1 MKRPINRG
9 KIMSNESMGSKSI
22 LVIDDDQMM
31 LKLAT
36 AFLEIGGFDVI
47 TTADGVS
54 GMKLLR
60 ESKVDLVLLD
70 ILMPGLDGYKVLQL
84 IREYSSVPVI
94 MVTGITDKVST
105 TKFLDLGA
113 DDYVTKPFNKRVL
126 IARIRS
132 KIKHAKD

>member
-1 MKRPINRG
+1 
-9 KIMSNESMGSKSI
+9 MSNESMGSKSI

-31 LKLAT
+31 LKLAK
-36 AFLEIGGFDVI
+36 AFLEREGFDVI
-47 TTADGVS
+47 TAADGVS

-70 ILMPGLDGYKVLQL
+70 VMMPGLNGYQVLQL

-94 MVTGITDKVST
+94 MVTGITDKDSVT
-105 TKFLDLGA
+105 RFLDLGA
-113 DDYVTKPFNKRVL
+113 DDYVTKPFNKGEL

-132 KIKHAKD
+132 KLKQVKD